1 MPHTLLAQI
10 TALVGH
16 GIPLFL
22 LTFGIMYL
30 VLGFVIKPM
39 GYGALVLPI
48 AVLAIAASLAWFVVG
63 GAAFGRFL
71 FFTPDVLA
79 VVGVGI
85 VLLVLGRVFAG

>member
-10 TALVGH
+10 AQFVGH

-39 GYGALVLPI
+39 GYGALVIPI
-48 AVLAIAASLAWFVVG
+48 AVLAVAAALAWFVVSGATFG
-63 GAAFGRFL
+63 GFVWIA
-71 FFTPDVLA
+71 PDVLA